1 MPSPTS
7 IEYPIPQ
14 DWQELERLCRA
25 LFSELYGRSF
35 QRHGRLGQ
43 KQEGVDIFGY
53 TADQELF
60 AVQCKGRAGL
70 LNKSITH
77 TDLDTVVQDADCFP
91 KTISQFFLFTTA
103 PDDNVVQQHAI
114 AISQERKTLGKFPVH
129 IWGWQTISEHI
140 GSCPGVQRAFYGSWW
155 QGPTVGY
162 YVPIALT
169 ITIAVIGL
177 SLTVVAVDCTHVRSA
192 ASEGRVRQSVV
203 ELREIS
209 EEVSVLQE
217 SYSSCRSS
225 FEKQPLLFTSQI
237 EGDCLEPL
245 HRDLRS
251 IDQLRDRF
259 ASTMDSE
266 TFRPCQVSH

>member
-14 DWQELERLCRA
+14 DWQEFERLCRA
-25 LFSELYGRSF
+25 LFSELYRRPF

-53 TADQELF
+53 TADQKLF
-60 AVQCKGRAGL
+60 AVQCKGRAGPID
-70 LNKSITH
+70 KTVTQ
-77 TDLDTVVQDADCFP
+77 TDLDTAVQDADRFT
-91 KTISQFFLFTTA
+91 KVISQFFLLTTA

-140 GSCPGVQRAFYGSWW
+140 GGCPGVQKEFYGSWW
-155 QGPTVGY
+155 QRPTVGY
-162 YVPIALT
+162 NVLIALT
-169 ITIAVIGL
+169 IIICL
-177 SLTVVAVDCTHVRSA
+177 SLAVVAVDRTHVHFA
-192 ASEGRVRQSVV
+192 VSEGRVRQSVI
-203 ELREIS
+203 ELGEIS

-225 FEKQPLLFTSQI
+225 FGKQPLLFT
-237 EGDCLEPL
+237 
-245 HRDLRS
+245 
-251 IDQLRDRF
+251 F
-259 ASTMDSE
+259 
-266 TFRPCQVSH
+266 